1 MPEIIIRTSNPRT
14 EGGNLDDLQISYRV
28 EAVDAD
34 TGAVLAFDDL
44 WLSSKGVNNDP
55 ETAAAATQEAAEQ
68 WAASKL
74 AHKMAELE
82 TAKPLL
88 DAIAAAP
95 EVRRTTEQLQ
105 AVVRGEVIDEIA
117 AEQVTPSKR

>member
-1 MPEIIIRTSNPRT
+1 MPDIIIRTSNPKP

-68 WAASKL
+68 WAATKL
-74 AHKMAELE
+74 AHKAEELA

-117 AEQVTPSKR
+117 AERVAPSKR

>member
-1 MPEIIIRTSNPRT
+1 VPEIIIRTSNPRT